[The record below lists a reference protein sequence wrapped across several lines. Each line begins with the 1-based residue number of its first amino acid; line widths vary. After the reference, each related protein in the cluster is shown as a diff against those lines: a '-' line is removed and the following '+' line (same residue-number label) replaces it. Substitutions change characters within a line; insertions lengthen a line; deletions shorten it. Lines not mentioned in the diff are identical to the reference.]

1 MKKRHTPTGFTL
13 VEIIVVLVVL
23 AILAAFTIPAM
34 LGFVE
39 DARSK
44 AAIATAR
51 EIYVA
56 SQGAATELIGTI
68 DKMPINNNEA
78 DGDYAQLRKDLG
90 TKIIGYVSGDVSF
103 TFGSLRGNSTKNVLD
118 VSLANSQ
125 FTYPFTKED
134 YLPQNEGCCLV
145 LIGGRD
151 ETERAEQV
159 KVRLVS
165 YVDDTGKYRVT
176 IKVNDKKGSA
186 SETVVQKKV
195 GNSWQ

>member
-1 MKKRHTPTGFTL
+1 MSNSREKLCQIARYDIQRYYKTQAVGDRPTTE
-13 VEIIVVLVVL
+13 VAAKVVLQKATVNSYGDSNFYSDTNN
-23 AILAAFTIPAM
+23 AIGIFPSGGEYPLNDTNI
-34 LGFVE
+34 
-39 DARSK
+39 K
-44 AAIATAR
+44 
-51 EIYVA
+51 Y
-56 SQGAATELIGTI
+56 TE
-68 DKMPINNNEA
+68 NEA

-165 YVDDTGKYRVT
+165 YVDDTGK
-176 IKVNDKKGSA
+176 
-186 SETVVQKKV
+186 
-195 GNSWQ
+195 